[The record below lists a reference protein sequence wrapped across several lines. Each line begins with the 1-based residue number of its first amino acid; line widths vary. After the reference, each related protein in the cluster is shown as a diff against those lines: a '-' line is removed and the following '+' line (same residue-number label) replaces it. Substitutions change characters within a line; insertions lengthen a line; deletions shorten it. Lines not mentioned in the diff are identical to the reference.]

1 MSARVYK
8 VRIPAL
14 LCFIIG
20 IIMIVGYYFDDP
32 TLNKFDTVTRTILVS
47 MGQFAIAIGTI
58 SLLRAHITRVSRKK
72 EGWVYSIAL
81 IVSMLSIMVTGIL
94 LGSNHPWFI
103 TLYNN
108 IYVPLNSTTFALLA
122 FFMASAAYR
131 AFIARNVE
139 ATLMLVTGGIMMM
152 ARVSAGE
159 IMWSGL
165 PALGDW
171 FLNVPNTAGMRAIQI
186 CVSIGSVATA
196 IKILLGYDKTY
207 MGIRGGKEKT

>member
-8 VRIPAL
+8 VRIPVL

-20 IIMIVGYYFDDP
+20 MTMIVGYYFDDP
-32 TLNKFDTVTRTILVS
+32 TLNKFNTVTRTILVS

-58 SLLRAHITRVSRKK
+58 SLLRAHITKVSRKK

-94 LGSNHPWFI
+94 LGSSHSWFI

-122 FFMASAAYR
+122 FFMASAAYK

-139 ATLMLVTGGIMMM
+139 ATLMLVTGCIMMM

-159 IMWSGL
+159 IIWSGL